1 MLCSLKGNGLT
12 HHKSQC
18 EGGGWGGGIIG
29 PTLTISI
36 KDVFTEA
43 AERFI
48 ETKEKFVP
56 HEFVSVVAE

>member
-1 MLCSLKGNGLT
+1 MK
-12 HHKSQC
+12 
-18 EGGGWGGGIIG
+18 GGGGGVIG
-29 PTLTISI
+29 PALTISI